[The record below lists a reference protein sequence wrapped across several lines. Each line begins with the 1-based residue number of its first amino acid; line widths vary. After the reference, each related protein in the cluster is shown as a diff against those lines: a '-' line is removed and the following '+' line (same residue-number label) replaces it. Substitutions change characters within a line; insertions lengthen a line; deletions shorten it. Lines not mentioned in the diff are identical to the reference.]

1 MADVTK
7 ITFSGNF
14 RNIAF
19 VILLAFVLMTFVFF
33 MDLIGTFL
41 LLQIKSRQLSLI
53 NRIQEKLYE
62 LTPIHA
68 AIAVDVKVLK
78 QLTQAKNQIIK
89 VIGDVAKHDLIKIH
103 KHNIFVIN
111 ENAQHDTHPLTHSKS
126 RFLRQRQFGL
136 LLNHT
141 VDDSWRFIDGHLV
154 YVCGLVSFISIF
166 DVVNIIG
173 LFKGLFQNL
182 FVMSMYIV

>member
-141 VDDSWRFIDGHLV
+141 STIAGDSSMVTWCMFVDWCPSSAYSTLLTSLAFSRV
-154 YVCGLVSFISIF
+154 Y
-166 DVVNIIG
+166 
-173 LFKGLFQNL
+173 FKIC
-182 FVMSMYIV
+182 S